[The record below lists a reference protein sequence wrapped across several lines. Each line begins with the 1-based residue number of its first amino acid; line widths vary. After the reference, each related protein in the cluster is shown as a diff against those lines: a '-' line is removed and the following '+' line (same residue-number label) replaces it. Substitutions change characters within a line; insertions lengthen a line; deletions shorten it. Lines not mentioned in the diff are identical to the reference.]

1 MQQIDC
7 IFLDFSKAFDKVPHE
22 RLLLKLHYYGVRG
35 KLLSWIRDFLSQ
47 RTQQVILEGKKS
59 NVSNVTSGV
68 PQGTVTKFIW
78 DSSQVYPETVRD
90 YWVYVPAQYDEDRPT
105 AVMVFQDGQNFIREN
120 GDWRTPI
127 VFDNLIHKGR
137 MPVTIGIIRGRMP
150 TLEIIH
156 DRFVRMFRLSL
167 STSLRK
173 VVDISVRSTEL
184 IKFGEFLKTLPV
196 PSSMNLFR
204 MTPLRGNAIMVLE
217 TRLVFTLI
225 DMFFGGNGELEV
237 KAEGREFTEIESR
250 MIKRVIISALEDL
263 QSSWRPVFPVQINY
277 ARAETNPQFVA
288 IVPHSEIVIV
298 VTFDVEIGRAP
309 MSVTLCVPYSMIEP
323 VRSRLNAGFQSEQ
336 DEKDNT
342 WSNRFTKNLNMSH
355 IELVAL
361 LGQTELTVRDFLNLQ
376 QDDLIY
382 LEHET
387 QQPISILA
395 NGIEKFRG
403 FQGSY
408 KGHKAI
414 NVSKLVYVPPT
425 VDEILGA

>member
-1 MQQIDC
+1 MGSVLAQDEVDALLAGVASDEID
-7 IFLDFSKAFDKVPHE
+7 IE
-22 RLLLKLHYYGVRG
+22 
-35 KLLSWIRDFLSQ
+35 
-47 RTQQVILEGKKS
+47 E
-59 NVSNVTSGV
+59 
-68 PQGTVTKFIW
+68 
-78 DSSQVYPETVRD
+78 
-90 YWVYVPAQYDEDRPT
+90 DEDEYDPSEVVPFDLT
-105 AVMVFQDGQNFIREN
+105 AQDR
-120 GDWRTPI
+120 
-127 VFDNLIHKGR
+127 
-137 MPVTIGIIRGRMP
+137 IIRGRMP

-237 KAEGREFTEIESR
+237 
-250 MIKRVIISALEDL
+250 KRVIISALEDL

-425 VDEILGA
+425 VDEILGT

>member
-1 MQQIDC
+1 MGSVLAQDEVDALLAGVASDEID
-7 IFLDFSKAFDKVPHE
+7 IE
-22 RLLLKLHYYGVRG
+22 
-35 KLLSWIRDFLSQ
+35 
-47 RTQQVILEGKKS
+47 E
-59 NVSNVTSGV
+59 
-68 PQGTVTKFIW
+68 
-78 DSSQVYPETVRD
+78 
-90 YWVYVPAQYDEDRPT
+90 DEDEYDPSEVVPFDLT
-105 AVMVFQDGQNFIREN
+105 AQDR
-120 GDWRTPI
+120 
-127 VFDNLIHKGR
+127 
-137 MPVTIGIIRGRMP
+137 IIRGRMP

-196 PSSMNLFR
+196 PSSMNLLR
-204 MTPLRGNAIMVLE
+204 MTPLRCNAIMVLE